1 MTVPWPIPISLMT
14 TAAAAAAAA
23 VLVPG
28 PARAQSQAP
37 ADGVYPWGAGA
48 PPSVVR
54 VVEPT
59 YPADGF
65 RARIQGVVEVEAVVL
80 KDGRV
85 GEARVTRSLDRG
97 IDAAALQAVRRW
109 QFRPATVDGQ
119 PVAMRVPV
127 EVEFRLPAGGE
138 TAVPSALL
146 DSPPVLAQ
154 PVYASNV
161 SAAPVLASQVPPSY
175 TADAIRARIQGQVQ
189 LEAVVLPDGTVGEVR
204 VTRSL
209 DDRFGLDEKAVE
221 AVRQWRFAPGRV
233 DGQPAAVAV
242 TVSLDFRLPDADG
255 SMNGRRSVG
264 QSGLKGRRDTA
275 PPAGDEEFMQGA
287 VRVGEEGVSGPK
299 LIDAA
304 LPEYTA
310 QARAAGLEGTVVVQA
325 VVLPDGTVGRAR
337 VIESLSAPLGLDA
350 EALRAALK
358 YEFEPGS
365 GTRNGEPAAV
375 VVRIEILFT
384 LK

>member
-1 MTVPWPIPISLMT
+1 
-14 TAAAAAAAA
+14 
-23 VLVPG
+23 
-28 PARAQSQAP
+28 
-37 ADGVYPWGAGA
+37 
-48 PPSVVR
+48 VVR

-85 GEARVTRSLDRG
+85 GEAKVTRSLDRG

-161 SAAPVLASQVPPSY
+161 SAGPVLASQVPPSY

-275 PPAGDEEFMQGA
+275 
-287 VRVGEEGVSGPK
+287 K
-299 LIDAA
+299 
-304 LPEYTA
+304 
-310 QARAAGLEGTVVVQA
+310 RASR
-325 VVLPDGTVGRAR
+325 GR
-337 VIESLSAPLGLDA
+337 S
-350 EALRAALK
+350 
-358 YEFEPGS
+358 
-365 GTRNGEPAAV
+365 
-375 VVRIEILFT
+375 
-384 LK
+384 